1 MRDQVI
7 SASMDDGEKNVCIDY
22 LKASE
27 KLKQVLDKFI
37 FLNEHFPYRANLGT
51 LFKCAMESETMDDK
65 ETRMDVTNFIDEMEN
80 MCFMIHQL
88 KDLIQGCKL
97 IMVDRSQNLID
108 TQNQANLL
116 LSYMPIFADKK

>member
-1 MRDQVI
+1 MRTQIIGTAND
-7 SASMDDGEKNVCIDY
+7 AGETKVCIDY

-37 FLNEHFPYRANLGT
+37 FLNDNFPYRSNLGT

-65 ETRMDVTNFIDEMEN
+65 ETRIDVTNFIDEMEN

-97 IMVDRSQNLID
+97 ILVDRSQNLID

-116 LSYMPIFADKK
+116 LSYMPIFADNK